1 MSVSSEI
8 TGIGVYIPKRK
19 ISNNDVLQMLKQK
32 SEPYL
37 KAEDLDE
44 ILEIAGDRLAKAG
57 NVTRYWCEED
67 EYCTDIAYRASVAA
81 LEDAGLKAADID
93 LIIFTGMSKAFVE
106 PATAHV
112 LRHKL
117 QALNANVIDTQDACT
132 SFIKSMEIGHALIS
146 TGSYRRILIVAG
158 ERTFDWADM
167 VCKTKDELAWKF
179 GSLTIGDGA
188 GAMILEATGEALY
201 MEDGNHM
208 KFSYRL
214 SDGQYHLCTIG
225 LNYSLGERYKLYTHT
240 PDLFKAV
247 HTVTKECV
255 KNYFLHV
262 NSHDTAY
269 DNLFYHDVG
278 KLAQGIILSFLADS
292 SITVRHPEADFY
304 SEYGNVASVSL
315 PLSMWR
321 AKEKGNF
328 KKGNLALCIIPAS
341 GTQCGIFS
349 LRY

>member
-1 MSVSSEI
+1 MPVSSEI
-8 TGIGVYIPKRK
+8 TGIGVYIPGRK
-19 ISNNDVLQMLKQK
+19 ISNDDVLQMLKRK

-37 KAEDLDE
+37 LNEELDE
-44 ILEIAGDRLAKAG
+44 ILEISSERLAKAG
-57 NVTRYWCEED
+57 NVTRYWCEEN
-67 EYCTDIAYRASVAA
+67 EFCTDIAYKASMAA
-81 LEDAGLKAADID
+81 LDDAGLKAADID

-132 SFIKSMEIGHALIS
+132 SFIKSIEIAHALIS
-146 TGSYRRILIVAG
+146 SGHYRRVLIVAG

-167 VCKTKDELAWKF
+167 VCKTKDELTWKF

-188 GAMILEATGEALY
+188 GAIVLEATGEAMYL
-201 MEDGNHM
+201 EDGNHM
-208 KFSYRL
+208 KFSYEL

-240 PDLFKAV
+240 PNLFKAV
-247 HTVTKECV
+247 YVVTKECV
-255 KNYFLHV
+255 KNYFLKMNNH
-262 NSHDTAY
+262 TASY

-292 SITVRHPEADFY
+292 SITVKYPESDFY

-321 AKEKGNF
+321 AREKGYF
-328 KKGNLALCIIPAS
+328 KKGNLALCVIPAS
-341 GTQCGIFS
+341 GTQCGVFS
-349 LRY
+349 FRY

>member
-1 MSVSSEI
+1 MTVSSEI
-8 TGIGVYIPKRK
+8 TGIGVYIPGRV
-19 ISNNDVLQMLKQK
+19 ISNEDVLMMLKQK
-32 SEPYL
+32 SEQYL
-37 KAEDLDE
+37 SGNDLEE
-44 ILEIAGDRLAKAG
+44 ILETARQRLEKAG
-57 NVTRYWCEED
+57 NITRYWCAED
-67 EYCTDIAYRASVAA
+67 EYCTDIAYRASVSA
-81 LEDAGLKAADID
+81 LEDAGLKASDID

-132 SFIKSMEIGHALIS
+132 SFIKSIEIAHALIRS
-146 TGSYRRILIVAG
+146 GHYRRVLIVAG

-188 GAMILEATGEALY
+188 GAIVLEATDDILY
-201 MEDGNHM
+201 LVDDHHM
-208 KFSYRL
+208 KFSYEL

-240 PDLFKAV
+240 PNLFKSV
-247 HTVTKECV
+247 HGVTKECV
-255 KNYFLHV
+255 KNHCLRS
-262 NSHDTAY
+262 NGSERAY

-278 KLAQGIILSFLADS
+278 KMAQGIILSLLAES
-292 SITVRHPEADFY
+292 SITVKCPEADFY
-304 SEYGNVASVSL
+304 AEYGNVASVSL

-321 AKEKGNF
+321 AREKGYF
-328 KKGNLALCIIPAS
+328 KKGNLALCVIPAS

>member
-1 MSVSSEI
+1 MAVTSRIS
-8 TGIGVYIPKRK
+8 GIGVYIPKRR
-19 ISNNDVLQMLKQK
+19 ITNDDVLNMLKIK

-37 KAEDLDE
+37 HNGELE
-44 ILEIAGDRLAKAG
+44 SILASAREKLEKAG
-57 NVTRYWCEED
+57 NVVRYWCEEN
-67 EYCTDIAYRASVAA
+67 EYCPDIAYYASVAA
-81 LEDAGLKAADID
+81 LEDAGLAAGDID

-132 SFIKSMEIGHALIS
+132 SFIKSIEIAHAMICTGH
-146 TGSYRRILIVAG
+146 YRRVLIVAG

-167 VCKTKDELAWKF
+167 VCKTEDELSWKF

-188 GAMILEATGEALY
+188 GAIILEATNDDLY
-201 MEDGNHM
+201 TADENHM
-208 KFSYRL
+208 KFSYEL
-214 SDGQYHLCTIG
+214 SDGLYHLCTIG

-240 PDLFKAV
+240 PDLFKAAYV
-247 HTVTKECV
+247 VTQQCV
-255 KNYFLHV
+255 KNYF
-262 NSHDTAY
+262 SHMNGYKVDY

-278 KLAQGIILSFLADS
+278 KLAQGAILSFVADS
-292 SITVRHPEADFY
+292 SVTIRHPGNSFY
-304 SEYGNVASVSL
+304 SDFGNVASVSL

-321 AKEKGNF
+321 AKEQGYF
-328 KKGNLALCIIPAS
+328 TKGNLALCIIPAS
-341 GTQCGIFS
+341 GTQCGICS

>member
-1 MSVSSEI
+1 MAVTSEI

-19 ISNNDVLQMLKQK
+19 ITNDDVLEMMKQK

-37 KAEDLDE
+37 PGKDLDE
-44 ILEIAGDRLAKAG
+44 ILTIAGDRLARAG

-67 EYCTDIAYRASVAA
+67 EYCTDIAYRASIAA
-81 LEDAGLKAADID
+81 LDDAGLKAGDID

-132 SFIKSMEIGHALIS
+132 SFIKSIEIGHALIS
-146 TGSYRRILIVAG
+146 SGHYRRILIVAG

-188 GAMILEATGEALY
+188 GAVILEATGEDLY
-201 MEDGNHM
+201 MEDGSHM
-208 KFSYRL
+208 KFSYEL

-240 PDLFKAV
+240 PNLFKSAYV
-247 HTVTKECV
+247 VTRDCV
-255 KNYFLHV
+255 KNYFQSMNNTGIL
-262 NSHDTAY
+262 Y

-278 KLAQGIILSFLADS
+278 KLAQDSIRSFLADS
-292 SITVRHPEADFY
+292 SITVKFPESSFY

-321 AKEKGNF
+321 AKEMGYF

>member
-1 MSVSSEI
+1 MTVTSEI
-8 TGIGVYIPKRK
+8 QGMGIYIPKRK
-19 ISNNDVLQMLKQK
+19 ITNDDVLLMMRRK

-37 KAEDLDE
+37 NAKDLDD
-44 ILEIAGDRLAKAG
+44 ILALARERLAKAG
-57 NVTRYWCEED
+57 NVTRYWCDED
-67 EYCTDIAYRASVAA
+67 EYCTDIAYRASLAA
-81 LEDAGLKAADID
+81 LEDAGLEAGDLD

-132 SFIKSMEIGHALIS
+132 SFIKSIEIGHALIRS
-146 TGSYRRILIVAG
+146 GQYRRILVAAG

-167 VCKTKDELAWKF
+167 VCKTRDELAWKF

-188 GAMILEATGEALY
+188 GAVILGATGDMNYAG
-201 MEDGNHM
+201 DGNHM
-208 KFSYRL
+208 KFSYEL

-225 LNYSLGERYKLYTHT
+225 LNYTLGERYKLYTHT
-240 PDLFKAV
+240 PDLFKSAYV
-247 HTVTKECV
+247 VTRDCV
-255 KNYFLHV
+255 KNYFHEI
-262 NSHDTAY
+262 NSTGVIY
-269 DNLFYHDVG
+269 DNLFFHDVG
-278 KLAQGIILSFLADS
+278 KLARDSILSFLADS
-292 SITVRHPEADFY
+292 SITVRYPESGFY
-304 SEYGNVASVSL
+304 AEYGNVASVSL

-321 AKEKGNF
+321 AREKGYF

>member
-19 ISNNDVLQMLKQK
+19 ISNDDVLEMMKQK

-37 KAEDLDE
+37 KKEELDE
-44 ILEIAGDRLAKAG
+44 ILTVASERLAKAG
-57 NVTRYWCEED
+57 NVTRYWCDDD
-67 EYCTDIAYRASVAA
+67 EYCTDIAYRASLAA
-81 LEDAGLKAADID
+81 LEDAGLEAGDLD

-117 QALNANVIDTQDACT
+117 QALRANVIDTQDACT
-132 SFIKSMEIGHALIS
+132 SFIKSMEIGHALIRS
-146 TGSYRRILIVAG
+146 GHYSRVLVVAG

-167 VCKTKDELAWKF
+167 VCKTRDELAWKF

-188 GAMILEATGEALY
+188 GAVILEATDNMMYAV
-201 MEDGNHM
+201 DGGHM
-208 KFSYRL
+208 RFSYEL

-225 LNYSLGERYKLYTHT
+225 LNYKLGERYKLYTHT
-240 PDLFKAV
+240 PDLFKSAYV
-247 HTVTKECV
+247 VTRDCV
-255 KNYFLHV
+255 KNYFHGTNGTGV
-262 NSHDTAY
+262 VY
-269 DNLFYHDVG
+269 DNLFFHDVG
-278 KLAQGIILSFLADS
+278 KLAQDSILSFLADS
-292 SITVRHPEADFY
+292 SITVRNPASSFY
-304 SEYGNVASVSL
+304 PEYGNVASVSL

-321 AKEKGNF
+321 ARGNGYF

-341 GTQCGIFS
+341 GTQCGIVS

>member
-19 ISNNDVLQMLKQK
+19 ISNHDVLQMLKEK

-37 KAEDLDE
+37 KRQELDE
-44 ILEIAGDRLAKAG
+44 ILFIAGERLAKAG
-57 NVTRYWCEED
+57 NVTRYWCEEN
-67 EYCTDIAYRASVAA
+67 EYCTDIAYHASTAA
-81 LEDAGLKAADID
+81 LEDAGITAAEVD

-146 TGSYRRILIVAG
+146 SGHYRCILVVAG

-167 VCKTKDELAWKF
+167 VCKTKDELSWKF

-188 GAMILEATGEALY
+188 GAVILQATSEQAYAG
-201 MEDGNHM
+201 DGNHM
-208 KFSYRL
+208 KFSYEL
-214 SDGQYHLCTIG
+214 NDGQYHLCTIG

-240 PDLFKAV
+240 PDLFKSAYAV
-247 HTVTKECV
+247 TRDCV
-255 KNYFLHV
+255 KHYFQTM
-262 NSHDTAY
+262 NSTGFMY
-269 DNLFYHDVG
+269 DNF
-278 KLAQGIILSFLADS
+278 FF
-292 SITVRHPEADFY
+292 P
-304 SEYGNVASVSL
+304 
-315 PLSMWR
+315 
-321 AKEKGNF
+321 
-328 KKGNLALCIIPAS
+328 
-341 GTQCGIFS
+341 
-349 LRY
+349 

>member
-1 MSVSSEI
+1 MSISTEI
-8 TGIGVYIPKRK
+8 TGIGVYIPKRM
-19 ISNNDVLQMLKQK
+19 ISNSDVLRMMKQK

-37 KAEDLDE
+37 KKADLDE
-44 ILEIAGDRLAKAG
+44 ILTVAGDRLAKAG
-57 NVTRYWCEED
+57 NVTRYWCDED

-81 LEDAGLKAADID
+81 LEDAGLEAGDLD

-117 QALNANVIDTQDACT
+117 QALRANVIDTQDACT
-132 SFIKSMEIGHALIS
+132 SFIKSIEIGHALIKS
-146 TGSYRRILIVAG
+146 GQYRRILIVAG

-167 VCKTKDELAWKF
+167 VCKTKDELTWKF

-188 GAMILEATGEALY
+188 GAVILEGTDETMYA
-201 MEDGNHM
+201 EDGSHM
-208 KFSYRL
+208 KFSYEL

-225 LNYSLGERYKLYTHT
+225 LNYTLGERYKLYTHT
-240 PDLFKAV
+240 PNLFKSAYV
-247 HTVTKECV
+247 VTRDCV
-255 KNYFLHV
+255 KNYFTGHSTGTV
-262 NSHDTAY
+262 Y

-278 KLAQGIILSFLADS
+278 KLAQNSILSFLADS
-292 SITVRHPEADFY
+292 SITVKYPASSFY

-321 AKEKGNF
+321 AREKGYF